1 LVDLR
6 SRALH
11 ARLLLVLINL
21 ASLGCLVWT
30 LRDAHLSDFRDDL
43 ASLDYTWVAV
53 AVAADVL
60 VYLGYSLRWSIL
72 LRPVV
77 RTGFWRSARAV
88 YMGLFAN
95 EVLPLRAGEVLRCYL
110 LTRWTKLPFEVSLS
124 SALIERILDGIW
136 LCLCLLLTL
145 HFVAFPPQFHRY
157 VDGAWV
163 LGLIVLGGALLL
175 SIAVFVRSAGDAP
188 RVPSKGWRRHLGL
201 LLDGVGSIGYS
212 RFLLLAFLT
221 SLPCLLL
228 QAIPIWASFQGYGFD
243 LSLAD
248 AFALMVIL
256 RLISALPQAPGNI
269 GLFQLLTKEVLIRI
283 FNVVPDQAAR
293 FSVVLWGIVTLPLL
307 IGGFVALWIEEADV
321 LELKREAEE
330 EAANLRDQG

>member
-1 LVDLR
+1 LVEIR
-6 SRALH
+6 SRGLR

-30 LRDAHLSDFRDDL
+30 LRDANLGDFRDDL
-43 ASLDYTWVAV
+43 ATIDYRWVAV
-53 AVAADVL
+53 AVVADLL

-77 RTGFWRSARAV
+77 RTGFWRSVRAV

-95 EVLPLRAGEVLRCYL
+95 EILPFRAGEVLRCYL
-110 LTRWTKLPFEVSLS
+110 LSRWTKLPLAVSLS

-136 LCLCLLLTL
+136 LCVCLLVTL
-145 HFVAFPPQFHRY
+145 RYVEFPPQFHRL

-163 LGLIVLGGALLL
+163 LGLVVWGGALLL
-175 SIAVFVRSAGDAP
+175 AIAAMARRGDVLPRAP
-188 RVPSKGWRRHLGL
+188 VKGWRRHAAVLM
-201 LLDGVGSIGYS
+201 DGVISIGHS
-212 RFLLLAFLT
+212 RFLLLALLQ

-228 QAIPIWASFQGYGFD
+228 QAIPIWASFRGYGFD
-243 LSLAD
+243 LSLTD

-269 GLFQLLTKEVLIRI
+269 GLFQLLTKQVLVRI
-283 FNVVPDQAAR
+283 FNVVPDEAAR

-307 IGGFVALWIEEADV
+307 IGGFIALWIEEADV

-330 EAANLRDQG
+330 EAAKLRMQG